1 MRILLLAAANSIH
14 TVRWANAFVAR
25 GHEVHLVS
33 QQHPLSAL
41 DAKVHF
47 HGLPHLQGTGYILNG
62 GRIQRL
68 VKRIA
73 PDVVNTHY
81 ASGYGTLSLWID
93 RVPLVLN
100 VWGSDVY
107 EFPDRSPFHRMLIRR
122 VLSHAD
128 RIVSTSKVMAER
140 TRVIHSGGAAV
151 EVVPFGV
158 DTDRFGPEGVAVRS
172 ELVTI
177 GTVKTLEPVYGVDRL
192 VAAFIALARQK
203 DMEHVR
209 LRIVGG
215 GSLLEA
221 LQREVISAGLAE
233 RVTFTGAVTHDQV
246 PAELAKLDIYVA
258 LSRAESFGVAVI
270 EASACGLPVVVS
282 DVGGLPEVVEDGVS
296 GLVVPNGDVSLATNA
311 LTMLVHDPDL
321 RGRMGRMGR
330 ARVLANY
337 AWDTCVDLQLGI
349 LSNAAKQQRS

>member
-1 MRILLLAAANSIH
+1 MRILLLAAASSIH

-122 VLSHAD
+122 VLAHAD

-158 DTDRFGPEGVAVRS
+158 DTDRFGPEGVSARS
-172 ELVTI
+172 GLVTI

-192 VAAFIALARQK
+192 VAAFIALAQQK

-221 LQREVISAGLAE
+221 LQRQVTSAGLAE

-258 LSRAESFGVAVI
+258 LSRSESFGVAVI

-296 GLVVPNGDVSLATNA
+296 GLVVTNGDVFLATNA
-311 LTMLVHDPDL
+311 LTMLVHDPD
-321 RGRMGRMGR
+321 RRERMGRMGR

-337 AWDTCVDLQLGI
+337 AWDACVDLQLGI